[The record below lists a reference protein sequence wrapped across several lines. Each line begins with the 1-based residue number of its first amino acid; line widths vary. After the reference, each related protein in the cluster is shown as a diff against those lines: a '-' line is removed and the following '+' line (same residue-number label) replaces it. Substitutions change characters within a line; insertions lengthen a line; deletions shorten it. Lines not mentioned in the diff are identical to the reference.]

1 MSQCSENMTIEN
13 SKVYFSV
20 GLSIGSVPPNVDF
33 NCIRNIT
40 FRNIEMFEP
49 IKSIYIKTNP
59 GDEGSGIIENVL
71 YENITINNAIW
82 WNIYIGP

>member
-1 MSQCSENMTIEN
+1 MTI
-13 SKVYFSV
+13 
-20 GLSIGSVPPNVDF
+20 GTVPPNVNF

-40 FRNIEMFEP
+40 FKNIEMFEP

-59 GDEGSGIIENVL
+59 GEFGSGVIEYVL